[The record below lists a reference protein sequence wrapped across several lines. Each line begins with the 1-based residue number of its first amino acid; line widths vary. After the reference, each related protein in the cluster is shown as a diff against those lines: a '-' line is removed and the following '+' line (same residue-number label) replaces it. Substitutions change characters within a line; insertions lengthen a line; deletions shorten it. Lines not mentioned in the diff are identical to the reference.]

1 MTAEKRASIEDISST
16 AMFSHGAYRALQET
30 SGFLERSG
38 RGRLRLTGN
47 DRRSYLQGLL
57 TNDIMALEAGAGCY
71 AAMLTPQGRMIS
83 DMRVLELGDAIL
95 IDLPATTAPAIRTR
109 FEDFIFSEDVTVADV
124 TGSIVQF
131 GVYGP
136 SAGPAL
142 SAALARLRSGDGT
155 APDASELERLRLNDN
170 RRFDLRGTPAV
181 VVRSDDYGIP
191 GFDVF
196 VDPEMRQPLTDAL
209 AESGALAVSEA
220 AAEVCRIEAG
230 HPAFGQDMD
239 EDTIPLEAGIEDRAI
254 SQTKG
259 CYVGQEII
267 IRVLHRGHGRV
278 ARRLVKLTLDGD
290 VARGDRVFAAD
301 REVGFVTSFA
311 RSPRLGAIALGYVHR
326 DFVAPGTA
334 LTVNTSGGRRE
345 ARVR

>member
-1 MTAEKRASIEDISST
+1 MAADKRASIEDISST
-16 AMFSHGAYRALQET
+16 VMFSHAHYAALQAA
-30 SGFLERSG
+30 SGFFERPG

-57 TNDIMALEAGAGCY
+57 TNDITALEAGTGCY

-83 DMRVLELGDAIL
+83 DMRVLELGDAVL
-95 IDLPATTAPAIRTR
+95 IDLPASTAEGIRAR
-109 FEDFIFSEDVTVADV
+109 FEEFVFSEDVAVADV
-124 TGSIVQF
+124 TVSLIQF

-136 SAGPAL
+136 AAARSVSAVFGRA
-142 SAALARLRSGDGT
+142 
-155 APDASELERLRLNDN
+155 ASELESLAVNDN
-170 RRFDLRGTPAV
+170 RRWDLRGTEAV
-181 VVRSDDYGIP
+181 IAGSDDYGIR
-191 GFDVF
+191 GFEVF
-196 VDPEMRQPLTDAL
+196 VEADLAGAFGDAL
-209 AESGALAVSEA
+209 PESGAIAVSEA
-220 AAEVCRIEAG
+220 AAEVCRIEVG
-230 HPAFGQDMD
+230 RPAFGQDMD

-278 ARRLVKLTLDGD
+278 ARRLVKLTLDGT
-290 VARGDRVFAAD
+290 VAPRDKAFSGE
-301 REVGFVTSFA
+301 REIGFVTSFA
-311 RSPRLGAIALGYVHR
+311 ESPALGPIALGYVHR

-334 LTVNTSGGRRE
+334 LTVASASGRRE

>member
-1 MTAEKRASIEDISST
+1 MAADKRASIEDISST
-16 AMFSHGAYRALQET
+16 VMFSHAHYAALQAA
-30 SGFLERSG
+30 SGYFERAG
-38 RGRLRLTGN
+38 RGRLRLTGA

-57 TNDIMALEAGAGCY
+57 TNDILALEAGAGCY

-83 DMRVLELGDAIL
+83 DMRVLELGDALL
-95 IDLPATTAPAIRTR
+95 IDLPASTTAGIRAR
-109 FEDFIFSEDVTVADV
+109 FEEFVFTEDVAVAEV
-124 TGSIVQF
+124 TAAVAQF

-136 SAGPAL
+136 AAARSVGSAFSRAG
-142 SAALARLRSGDGT
+142 
-155 APDASELERLRLNDN
+155 SELERLGVHDN
-170 RRFDLRGTPAV
+170 RRWDFRGTAAIV
-181 VVRSDDYGIP
+181 ASSDDYGVR

-196 VDPEMRQPLTDAL
+196 VDSGLAPAFADAL
-209 AESGALAVSEA
+209 GESGAIAVSEA

-230 HPAFGQDMD
+230 RPAFGRDMD

-278 ARRLVKLTLDGD
+278 ARRLVKLTLAGAVAAGD
-290 VARGDRVFAAD
+290 KLFAAE
-301 REVGFVTSFA
+301 REVGSITSFA
-311 RSPRLGAIALGYVHR
+311 ESPALGPIALGYVHR

-334 LTVNTSGGRRE
+334 LTVASAAGRRE
-345 ARVR
+345 ARVS

>member
-1 MTAEKRASIEDISST
+1 
-16 AMFSHGAYRALQET
+16 MFSHRDYQALQET
-30 SGFLERSG
+30 SGFFERSG
-38 RGRLRLTGN
+38 RGRLQLTGA

-57 TNDIMALEAGAGCY
+57 TNDILALEAGTGCY

-95 IDLPATTAPAIRTR
+95 IDLPALTAPAIRTR
-109 FEDFIFSEDVTVADV
+109 FEDFIFSEDVAVASV
-124 TGSIVQF
+124 TDSIAQF

-136 SAGPAL
+136 AAAQSL
-142 SAALARLRSGDGT
+142 SAALGRLRSGDEPASGP
-155 APDASELERLRLNDN
+155 PDLDRLGLNGN
-170 RRFDLRGTPAV
+170 RRFDLRGTPAIV
-181 VVRSDDYGIP
+181 ARSDDYGVQ
-191 GFDVF
+191 GFEVF
-196 VDPEMRQPLTDAL
+196 VEAANAPAITEAL
-209 AESGALAVSEA
+209 AESGATAVSEA
-220 AAEVCRIEAG
+220 VAEICRIESG
-230 HPAFGQDMD
+230 RPAFGQDMD

-278 ARRLVKLTLDGD
+278 ARKLVKLALDGD
-290 VARGDRVFAAD
+290 AARGDRLFAGE
-301 REVGFVTSFA
+301 REVGFLTSFA
-311 RSPRLGAIALGYVHR
+311 RSPALGPVALGYAHR